1 MRGIDYIVEECPN
14 AAGASQLVYKDV
26 LNRLENASPGT
37 KHAFVKE
44 FLRTGQPAFA
54 GAEERGDSAR
64 ECAGCGM
71 PSWGELC
78 AFCGMMRAV
87 QTRAAARAAAAGPT
101 TESAPPA

>member
-1 MRGIDYIVEECPN
+1 M
-14 AAGASQLVYKDV
+14 
-26 LNRLENASPGT
+26 
-37 KHAFVKE
+37 KE

-54 GAEERGDSAR
+54 VADERDAAR

-101 TESAPPA
+101 TDSAPPA

>member
-14 AAGASQLVYKDV
+14 AAGASQLVYKEV
-26 LNRLENASPGT
+26 LNRLEVASPGT

-54 GAEERGDSAR
+54 VADERDAAR

-87 QTRAAARAAAAGPT
+87 QTRAAARGAARPT
-101 TESAPPA
+101 TDSAAPA